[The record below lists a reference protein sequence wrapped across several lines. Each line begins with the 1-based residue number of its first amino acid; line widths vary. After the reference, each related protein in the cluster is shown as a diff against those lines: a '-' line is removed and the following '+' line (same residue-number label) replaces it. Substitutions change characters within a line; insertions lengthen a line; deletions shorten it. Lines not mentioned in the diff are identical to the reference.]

1 MSQRVN
7 IQYSIDI
14 TDLEGEVQRLIDRS
28 VERLEKML
36 STFNS
41 TYADEDVL
49 AFHTVESIN
58 SLRIQMAE
66 VDYCLGDINKIVSEY
81 VVYKLKETVE
91 TDAPAN
97 ENEIP
102 RSYESEPEEPSSA
115 AEVSLQGAL
124 KEFKRSNENP

>member
-41 TYADEDVL
+41 AYTDEDVL

-81 VVYKLKETVE
+81 VAYRLKETVE
-91 TDAPAN
+91 TNAPAN

-102 RSYESEPEEPSSA
+102 RSESEPEEPSSTS
-115 AEVSLQGAL
+115 ELSLQGAL
-124 KEFKRSNENP
+124 KEFKRSNGNL